1 MKIIVITA
9 TTIACLF
16 GLGHYSD
23 LLGAWA
29 VILAFALGMAHIMAV
44 EAARD

>member
-1 MKIIVITA
+1 MKIVVITA
-9 TTIACLF
+9 TTTACLF
-16 GLGHYSD
+16 GLGLYSD

-29 VILAFALGMAHIMAV
+29 VTFAFALGMAHVMAV